1 THRPT
6 PITGPILTP
15 ASQRSHA
22 QDQAGNPPSR
32 IAPPIPQERPPP
44 AHLLDAVEIDLC
56 DHDRLAIGRGFH
68 NHRPERIRQERRA
81 PELDALPIPAVA
93 RSFLPYAVDR
103 GDITSVGDRVAALD
117 RAPAVELPA

>member
-1 THRPT
+1 ALLVRDPSGA
-6 PITGPILTP
+6 PRR
-15 ASQRSHA
+15 RSL
-22 QDQAGNPPSR
+22 
-32 IAPPIPQERPPP
+32 PPIPHDRPSP

-56 DHDRLAIGRGFH
+56 DHDRLAIGRGFR

-117 RAPAVELPA
+117 RAPGVELPAAVHRFF